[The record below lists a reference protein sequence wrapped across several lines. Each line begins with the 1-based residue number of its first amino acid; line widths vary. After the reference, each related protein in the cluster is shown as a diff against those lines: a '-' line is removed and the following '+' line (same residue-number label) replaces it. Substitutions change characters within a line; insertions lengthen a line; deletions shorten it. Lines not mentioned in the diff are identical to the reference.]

1 MHNIDFPQHPV
12 WRHCVIWSMIP
23 AAAFL
28 WANGNQLNVQAGEQ
42 KGYVPMEVSWPTRAN
57 VITSR
62 KPSTVEINKDLRTT
76 MNNLA
81 SASVVRNIHVLGQL
95 SKMPAISLRLYLFF
109 ERRGLL
115 IANWHTSRTVVDSN
129 SSVNHPKI
137 TLSKTCY
144 VFLSLSKKRTVK
156 DNQWNIS
163 SLHHIKDSSRGTV
176 RYWISIVRVMD
187 PNSWRKMS
195 PWRRVGAARQHNAS
209 KTTVSHSYAVNRRL
223 YGFRLIIEPVLI
235 EQKPFWTMDEIIT
248 GLVR

>member
-42 KGYVPMEVSWPTRAN
+42 KGYVPMEVSWPIARAN

-62 KPSTVEINKDLRTT
+62 KPSTAEINKDLRTT

-95 SKMPAISLRLYLFF
+95 SKMPGISLRLYLFF
-109 ERRGLL
+109 
-115 IANWHTSRTVVDSN
+115 VVDSN
-129 SSVNHPKI
+129 SSVNHLKI

-163 SLHHIKDSSRGTV
+163 SLATLNTRL
-176 RYWISIVRVMD
+176 
-187 PNSWRKMS
+187 
-195 PWRRVGAARQHNAS
+195 GA
-209 KTTVSHSYAVNRRL
+209 L
-223 YGFRLIIEPVLI
+223 WDIGFRL
-235 EQKPFWTMDEIIT
+235 W
-248 GLVR
+248 G